1 MKKNDEWDFYTFRER
16 LKWRIGLHWWKIA
29 LVENCIGSAS
39 GIIVGDFDMSV
50 SRYERVLVGNSNGSL
65 VYICFAL
72 VIAPWAISDK

>member
-1 MKKNDEWDFYTFRER
+1 MGFLYISGTIEMAYRT
-16 LKWRIGLHWWKIA
+16 A

-39 GIIVGDFDMSV
+39 GNIVGDFGMSV
-50 SRYERVLVGNSNGSL
+50 PRYERVLVGNSNGSL